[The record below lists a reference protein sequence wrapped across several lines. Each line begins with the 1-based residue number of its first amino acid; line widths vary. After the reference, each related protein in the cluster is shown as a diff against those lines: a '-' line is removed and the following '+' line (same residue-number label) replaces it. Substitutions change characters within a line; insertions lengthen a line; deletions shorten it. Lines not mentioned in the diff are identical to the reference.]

1 MKLSIEQG
9 TFCHT
14 KKDDRTGAVVW
25 DDAVVM
31 ALEHFAA
38 ETTPGWFRG
47 KKCIELGSG
56 CGFLG
61 IVTSCL
67 GADTII
73 TDQAHIV
80 PLLEKNAQNIIA
92 RKEEYLRFG
101 GSIECRHHNW
111 GTPTDGATYD
121 VIIAS
126 GVVYHEEAID
136 PLLASLR
143 ALSRPS
149 ETRFFLGVDYRFD
162 VNSSGTSFPDGL
174 PRCRNVFRAI
184 AQRVE
189 RQRTS
194 SVS

>member
-1 MKLSIEQG
+1 MYRIGQ
-9 TFCHT
+9 
-14 KKDDRTGAVVW
+14 RMWV
-25 DDAVVM
+25 
-31 ALEHFAA
+31 
-38 ETTPGWFRG
+38 
-47 KKCIELGSG
+47 
-56 CGFLG
+56 LG

-126 GVVYHEEAID
+126 GVVYHEKLSIHFWL
-136 PLLASLR
+136 PLELSAGHLRRDSFSAWITDLTLILQGLAFPMVSP
-143 ALSRPS
+143 LSQR
-149 ETRFFLGVDYRFD
+149 
-162 VNSSGTSFPDGL
+162 
-174 PRCRNVFRAI
+174 FRAI